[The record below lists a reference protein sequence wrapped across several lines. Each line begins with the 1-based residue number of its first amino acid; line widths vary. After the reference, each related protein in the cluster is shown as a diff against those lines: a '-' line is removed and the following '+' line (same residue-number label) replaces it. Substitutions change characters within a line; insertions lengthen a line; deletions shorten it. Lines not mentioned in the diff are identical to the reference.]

1 MLYSFIVD
9 FVKLMAV
16 TVHEI
21 LRKIPVSRK
30 KNGNNNFVI
39 KTTKSRAIKNNRRK
53 IVVTIGAEKWL
64 KVAILTNF
72 KVVMSFLHVIFAFS
86 KATKIAN
93 SRYLHLKRI
102 FFL

>member
-1 MLYSFIVD
+1 MLYSFFVD

-16 TVHEI
+16 TVHEM
-21 LRKIPVSRK
+21 LRKIPVSRR

-39 KTTKSRAIKNNRRK
+39 KTTKSRTTEEKSSSRLEPK
-53 IVVTIGAEKWL
+53 KWL
-64 KVAILTNF
+64 KMAILTNF

-86 KATKIAN
+86 NATKIAN

-102 FFL
+102 SFL

>member
-1 MLYSFIVD
+1 MKYCEKYQLAGG
-9 FVKLMAV
+9 KR
-16 TVHEI
+16 EI
-21 LRKIPVSRK
+21 IISLLKRQ
-30 KNGNNNFVI
+30 NQEY
-39 KTTKSRAIKNNRRK
+39 RRK
-53 IVVTIGAEKWL
+53 IFVMIGAEKWL

-86 KATKIAN
+86 NATKIVN